1 MQSKKPDVVPLYRLI
16 VGMKGSKKVT
26 KPLFGSS
33 VYNPSNEPPAFSLI
47 YNGSLHTIPLTS
59 RIGEGVPPCHP
70 VPAPTCLVTI
80 PDNEKLSSPVCDK

>member
-1 MQSKKPDVVPLYRLI
+1 MQSKKRDVVPRYPLI
-16 VGMKGSKKVT
+16 VAMKDSRKVT
-26 KPLFGSS
+26 EPLFGGS

-59 RIGEGVPPCHP
+59 RIGEGVPPYHP
-70 VPAPTCLVTI
+70 VPVPTCLVTN